1 MKLELA
7 KFLEEHTVG
16 FEEEVTVIEGYSG
29 RGMYGATTTAVSV
42 SSLEALVRII
52 YSLSKEISEQVEN
65 GNLDIDIGSLRT
77 DNLGHDIV
85 VY

>member
-7 KFLEEHTVG
+7 KFLEEHTEG
-16 FEEEVTVIEGYSG
+16 FEEEIKVIEGYSG
-29 RGMYGATTTAVSV
+29 RGMCGAETTAVSV
-42 SSLEALVRII
+42 SSLMVLVRII

-65 GNLDIDIGSLRT
+65 GVLDIDIGSLRS